1 MTFLE
6 LAHMR
11 DATQPM
17 VWGGWGMMTFLE
29 LAQRLSEPRVV
40 PISHKGCPNQ
50 VPPLNPTPKPKG
62 LSPSP
67 TPKPQVPMSQPSK
80 PKGLL
85 GSALSQFC
93 GSALIQIRGRLW
105 AKFKVGFEPLP
116 VVPVELLCFYAISAL
131 FGTLAQAFRCSCTT
145 YLSQSYWHDR
155 GAQRGSKERPASDQT
170 RERSGSCPNNS
181 TKIESCVALSLLF
194 YWFSQQGCLWSLYD
208 FGSGLGLTP
217 GPEDQ
222 RLNEEQHLK
231 DVAFVERLK
240 ESRRRTPITL
250 RLTQREGL
258 PVLVFHL
265 DSLGKVATFLP
276 LFCFLVW
283 ASCTFRQAC
292 FGGS

>member
-1 MTFLE
+1 MFFIENTMEIVTQILGERGLGPDPQNCLLPDPGAPGSFLTQGLGPDPVGCFWGMMTFLE

-93 GSALIQIRGRLW
+93 GSALIQMRGRL
-105 AKFKVGFEPLP
+105 
-116 VVPVELLCFYAISAL
+116 
-131 FGTLAQAFRCSCTT
+131 
-145 YLSQSYWHDR
+145 
-155 GAQRGSKERPASDQT
+155 
-170 RERSGSCPNNS
+170 
-181 TKIESCVALSLLF
+181 
-194 YWFSQQGCLWSLYD
+194 
-208 FGSGLGLTP
+208 
-217 GPEDQ
+217 
-222 RLNEEQHLK
+222 
-231 DVAFVERLK
+231 
-240 ESRRRTPITL
+240 
-250 RLTQREGL
+250 
-258 PVLVFHL
+258 
-265 DSLGKVATFLP
+265 
-276 LFCFLVW
+276 
-283 ASCTFRQAC
+283 
-292 FGGS
+292 